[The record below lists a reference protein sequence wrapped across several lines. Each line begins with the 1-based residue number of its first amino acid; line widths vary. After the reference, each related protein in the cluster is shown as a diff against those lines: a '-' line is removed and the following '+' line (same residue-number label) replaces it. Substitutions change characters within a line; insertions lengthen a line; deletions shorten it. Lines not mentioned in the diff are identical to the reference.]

1 MALSS
6 NLTNPPTTALNAGES
21 YSSNDVSKITG
32 VSLRQLQWWD
42 EQGVVSPIQRGHR
55 RMYQLHEVIE
65 VSLITELRAKGIS
78 LQKIRRVLGFLK
90 NELGGEFLDAIQSG
104 NEVHLL
110 TDGESLYLESNHKTI
125 VDILKNSKHALIG
138 VCISDQVQRLTTGV
152 DAKKG
157 VGRERMSIAR
167 SRRAADAS

>member
-1 MALSS
+1 M
-6 NLTNPPTTALNAGES
+6 
-21 YSSNDVSKITG
+21 TG

-90 NELGGEFLDAIQSG
+90 NELGSQFIDAIQG
-104 NEVHLL
+104 GGEVHLL
-110 TDGESLYLESNHKTI
+110 TDGENLYLESSHKTI
-125 VDILKNSKHALIG
+125 VDILKNAKQPLIG
-138 VCISDQVQRLTTGV
+138 VCISDQVERLTAGS
-152 DAKKG
+152 DLRKG
-157 VGRERMSIAR
+157 VGRERFGQQR
-167 SRRAADAS
+167 VRRVGEAG